1 MGITGLTLVLLN
13 KRKSDD
19 AGNLDEPARSH
30 KVLPLSEKM
39 KQLHKEK
46 NHMLRLLSGI
56 FCLKLGRRKKIC
68 ASFAVTL
75 QTTSITA
82 SVHDKCLER
91 NITFVQ

>member
-1 MGITGLTLVLLN
+1 MSITGLTLVLLN

-19 AGNLDEPARSH
+19 AGNLDGPARSH

-56 FCLKLGRRKKIC
+56 FCLKLGRRKKIVLVLLLRFRPQ
-68 ASFAVTL
+68 ALRLRFMISA
-75 QTTSITA
+75 
-82 SVHDKCLER
+82 
-91 NITFVQ
+91 